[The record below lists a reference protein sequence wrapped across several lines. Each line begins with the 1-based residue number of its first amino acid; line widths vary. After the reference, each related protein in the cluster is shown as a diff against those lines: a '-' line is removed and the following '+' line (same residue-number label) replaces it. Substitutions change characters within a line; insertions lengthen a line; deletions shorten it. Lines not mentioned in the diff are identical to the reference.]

1 MEKDLYKS
9 ILENIKD
16 GVYFV
21 DKDRK
26 ITFWNKGAETI
37 TGFDSSEVVGCHCYD
52 NILNH
57 MDEKTVQLCK
67 NGCPLQKTL
76 DDGEERTAFV
86 YLEHKVGQRIKTHVH
101 VVPIYEG
108 NEIIGAV
115 ETFTTDENKAQ
126 MNQHIEE
133 LKELAYYDQLTGL
146 PNRRYIDNRLD
157 RLIKSNS
164 QSPFGVGIIDVDFFK
179 MVNDTY
185 GHDVGDEVLV
195 MLSKIFKGAL
205 RGRDFIGRWG
215 GEEFI
220 VVIKDVNE
228 RSFSKA
234 LERIRLLVEK
244 SSLRKHNPPI
254 KVSISIGA
262 TISDN
267 DTKEAIL
274 KRADE
279 LLYQSKQNGRNRVTI
294 G

>member
-1 MEKDLYKS
+1 
-9 ILENIKD
+9 
-16 GVYFV
+16 
-21 DKDRK
+21 
-26 ITFWNKGAETI
+26 
-37 TGFDSSEVVGCHCYD
+37 
-52 NILNH
+52 

-86 YLEHKVGQRIKTHVH
+86 YLEHKDGQRIKTHVH

-185 GHDVGDEVLV
+185 GHDVGDGVIVDLANVLRSNIREAD
-195 MLSKIFKGAL
+195 LAI
-205 RGRDFIGRWG
+205 RYG
-215 GEEFI
+215 GEEFLI
-220 VVIKDVNE
+220 MLHNSTDDGALQVAKNIHQEFGKLRFDVGSGE
-228 RSFSKA
+228 TLQKT
-234 LERIRLLVEK
+234 
-244 SSLRKHNPPI
+244 
-254 KVSISIGA
+254 ISIGVA
-262 TISDN
+262 KFPTDGDTIWKCIKYA
-267 DTKEAIL
+267 DTALYEA
-274 KRADE
+274 K
-279 LLYQSKQNGRNRVTI
+279 NTGRNKIVEFNENMI
-294 G
+294 DQDKYEGSY